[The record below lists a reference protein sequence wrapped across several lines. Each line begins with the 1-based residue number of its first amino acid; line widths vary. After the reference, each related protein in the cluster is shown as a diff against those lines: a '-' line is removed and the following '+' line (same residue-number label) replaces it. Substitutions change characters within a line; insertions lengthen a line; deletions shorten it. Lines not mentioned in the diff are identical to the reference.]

1 MARPTFAGDG
11 GTLLDGGID
20 LNMHE
25 GMAEYDRF
33 SHYVVITVITK

>member
-1 MARPTFAGDG
+1 MSSMARPTFVGD

-25 GMAEYDRF
+25 GMAEYVTA
-33 SHYVVITVITK
+33 YCNNLC